1 MSRFHFS
8 DRSNFY
14 GKKFKFLG
22 QYVYV
27 PSISSQ
33 KLSLMILT
41 NPSSLTNE
49 TALLSKGGSDYV
61 YLHRKIDITTDSK
74 VSDFYLVELS
84 GIEPLTS
91 SMPLKRSTN

>member
-22 QYVYV
+22 QYVYI

-49 TALLSKGGSDYV
+49 TALPHPGMEKLRNQQPQV
-61 YLHRKIDITTDSK
+61 
-74 VSDFYLVELS
+74 
-84 GIEPLTS
+84 
-91 SMPLKRSTN
+91 

>member
-8 DRSNFY
+8 NRSNFY

-49 TALLSKGGSDYV
+49 TALLFEGTYK
-61 YLHRKIDITTDSK
+61 K
-74 VSDFYLVELS
+74 
-84 GIEPLTS
+84 PLIIKLEV
-91 SMPLKRSTN
+91 PKHEFIINDKEADRSRLPFG